1 MASYPRTDP
10 QEMSAFRDAIAE
22 FKKVGAVVVGVS
34 NGTVESHKEFA
45 GDLDL
50 PFTLLADEDDAIRTA
65 YGVKPALFGALPG
78 RETFVIAK
86 DGTIVARYADMFG
99 VEKHITQALAALEP
113 ALVAA

>member
-1 MASYPRTDP
+1 MLFSRYILRDSI
-10 QEMSAFRDAIAE
+10 EERFSEAFDKINQGIH
-22 FKKVGAVVVGVS
+22 K
-34 NGTVESHKEFA
+34 ESHKEFA